1 MTKTEAT
8 AEVFL
13 TAFKSLPK
21 GTRETVIARL
31 ADDKE
36 LREDIIDI
44 MIARERMMEPS
55 RPLKDVLK
63 EIRKT
68 NKKKWNTP

>member
-8 AEVFL
+8 AQVFL

-21 GTRETVIARL
+21 ETRETVIARL

-36 LREDIIDI
+36 LREDFVDI

-55 RPLKDVLK
+55 RPLRDVLK

-68 NKKKWNTP
+68 NKKK